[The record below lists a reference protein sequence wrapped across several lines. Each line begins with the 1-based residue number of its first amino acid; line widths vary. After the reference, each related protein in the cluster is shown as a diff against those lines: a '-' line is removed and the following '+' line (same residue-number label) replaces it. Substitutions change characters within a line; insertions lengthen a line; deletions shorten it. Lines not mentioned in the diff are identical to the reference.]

1 MLSQKSSRAQMCKNH
16 IKSQFFSKELLCTGK
31 KERSGNPREFFK
43 RVVKSGGRLHLVPF
57 HMVPLRRTVGV
68 CQSKGWHV
76 EPDKYIESNQKFTT
90 FNLLL
95 FFVLFFVFSQTFSS
109 FHCRQK
115 HSGWY
120 EVSGEFVVVLCPF
133 PFQLSCDSL
142 PESGVKNTMR

>member
-16 IKSQFFSKELLCTGK
+16 IKIQFFSKELCVCTLLFQNEGK

-76 EPDKYIESNQKFTT
+76 EPDKYIESNRKFTT

-95 FFVLFFVFSQTFSS
+95 FFVLYDMTFFSQTFSS

-115 HSGWY
+115 HSG
-120 EVSGEFVVVLCPF
+120 
-133 PFQLSCDSL
+133 
-142 PESGVKNTMR
+142 

>member
-1 MLSQKSSRAQMCKNH
+1 MCKNH

-76 EPDKYIESNQKFTT
+76 EPDKYIESNRKFTT

-95 FFVLFFVFSQTFSS
+95 FFVLFIRYDVFLSNFFLLSLQTEAF
-109 FHCRQK
+109 R
-115 HSGWY
+115 
-120 EVSGEFVVVLCPF
+120 LI
-133 PFQLSCDSL
+133 
-142 PESGVKNTMR
+142 